1 MAATTSTNTASIS
14 PLTPGGAFSE
24 VISSALGVVSAKVDD
39 WTDKLEDVAAGK
51 EEAVGK
57 LADDLAEGGGAKEQ
71 AAVRAV
77 EAELVGKNPVW
88 AAVKGAWS
96 GAGTGV
102 KVAIV
107 AAVVALVLLVVLAP
121 VLLLILLL
129 AVPIVVVVQKV
140 RSRSH

>member
-1 MAATTSTNTASIS
+1 MAAITSTNTGSTS
-14 PLTPGGAFSE
+14 TPGGAFGD
-24 VISSALGVVSAKVDD
+24 VMSSALGVVSAKVDQ
-39 WTDKLEDVAAGK
+39 WTDKLNDVAAGK
-51 EEAVGK
+51 EEAVGE
-57 LADDLAEGGGAKEQ
+57 LADDLAEGGGAQEQ
-71 AAVRAV
+71 AAVRVV

-96 GAGTGV
+96 GGSTGV

-107 AAVVALVLLVVLAP
+107 AAVVALILLVVLAP

-129 AVPIVVVVQKV
+129 TVPIVVVIHKV